1 MEIQLNP
8 TEIDIYGINAFIN
21 NFKNPE
27 DEYELNLD
35 ILKKKFKIDNKLD
48 KNGEYDVMSSKE
60 LPSFT
65 QLTYNKK
72 INKVLDSYSRPAIGP
87 IENYCYCSKC
97 YKIGPNY
104 HKENCNYPINRSLY
118 LTFDGL
124 HKLVIPMN

>member
-72 INKVLDSYSRPAIGP
+72 ILSKFVLFI
-87 IENYCYCSKC
+87 
-97 YKIGPNY
+97 
-104 HKENCNYPINRSLY
+104 
-118 LTFDGL
+118 
-124 HKLVIPMN
+124 